1 MSNDEILMVLT
12 NQIERLQQD
21 KDFDNANQLDD
32 FIYKWL
38 GLSDLKRCSL
48 QERGFLL
55 QTYLVYLHNRACLY
69 LNQQDIPKV
78 LNSLRLFR
86 YFCPSN
92 MIYGDIGISVA
103 ICEADVDMRLGK
115 TDNAKSRLYDLLERT
130 QNPYH
135 LARINR
141 MLGELDNP
149 YLQFDGI
156 KGNLEQL
163 SQALG
168 YAEKM
173 RDKREIAET
182 YLNIGNVLVSSHP
195 ALGLSMIWQA
205 QIIAERNGDSH
216 QVLSAKLSR
225 TCVDIRL
232 MLKYANRGVD
242 MSVFEKDA
250 KDVVLS
256 IDRCKLQ
263 SDVEK
268 AFYDEY
274 RGKVLDDDE
283 SLYEAL
289 RFFRT
294 HHAYG
299 KVFNIAQNIAWH
311 AVCKKDFLT
320 VRKMLDVCYKAAIK
334 MNDSV
339 KIKAVLQ
346 AMKQFKDL

>member
-1 MSNDEILMVLT
+1 MSKDEILMVLT
-12 NQIERLQQD
+12 NQIERLQQN

-32 FIYKWL
+32 YIYKWL
-38 GLSDLKRCSL
+38 GLSDFKHCSL
-48 QERGFLL
+48 QERGFLSL
-55 QTYLVYLHNRACLY
+55 TYLIYLHNRACLY
-69 LNQQDIPKV
+69 LNQQDIPKA
-78 LNSLRLFR
+78 LDSLRLFR
-86 YFCPSN
+86 YFCPSD

-103 ICEADVDMRLGK
+103 ICEADVDIRLGK
-115 TDNAKSRLYDLLERT
+115 TDSAKSRLYGLLDHT

-141 MLGELDNP
+141 MLGELENP
-149 YLQFDGI
+149 YLQFDGVM
-156 KGNLEQL
+156 GNIDHF

-173 RDKREIAET
+173 RDKQEIAET

-216 QVLSAKLSR
+216 QALSAKLRR
-225 TCVDIRL
+225 TWVDIRL
-232 MLKYANRGVD
+232 MLKYADRGVD

-268 AFYDEY
+268 AFYDEC
-274 RGKVLDDDE
+274 RGMVLDDDK

-294 HHAYG
+294 HHAYD
-299 KVFNIAQNIAWH
+299 KVFNIAQNIAGH
-311 AVCKKDFLT
+311 AICKKDFLT
-320 VRKMLDVCYKAAIK
+320 VRKMLDVCYEAAIK

-346 AMKQFKDL
+346 SMKQFKDL

>member
-1 MSNDEILMVLT
+1 MSNDEILMALI
-12 NQIERLQQD
+12 NQVERLQQD

-48 QERGFLL
+48 QERGFLP

-69 LNQQDIPKV
+69 LNQQDIPKI

-86 YFCPSN
+86 YFCPSD

-103 ICEADVDMRLGK
+103 ICEADVDMRLGR
-115 TDNAKSRLYDLLERT
+115 TDSAKSRLYGLLEHT

-141 MLGELDNP
+141 MLGKLKNP
-149 YLQFDGI
+149 YLQFDGVM
-156 KGNLEQL
+156 GNIDHF

-182 YLNIGNVLVSSHP
+182 YLDIGNVLVSSHP

-216 QVLSAKLSR
+216 QALSAKLAR
-225 TCVDIRL
+225 TWVDIRL
-232 MLKYANRGVD
+232 MLKYADRGAD

-268 AFYDEY
+268 AFYDEC
-274 RGKVLDDDE
+274 RGMVLDDDK

-289 RFFRT
+289 SFFRT
-294 HHAYG
+294 HHAYE
-299 KVFNIAQNIAWH
+299 KVFNLAQNIAEH
-311 AVCKKDFLT
+311 AVCKKNFLT
-320 VRKMLDVCYKAAIK
+320 VRKMLDVCYEAAIK

-339 KIKAVLQ
+339 KIKAVLL